1 MSATPAET
9 AETNAQV
16 QPAPLE
22 SDASSL
28 DALFARL
35 SAHGINCNM
44 IRHILAHIPQAT
56 LFFQRLF
63 PQRSFEQ
70 VFDDLDRWRKFL
82 ERDRLL
88 SPEEK
93 HSLQR
98 ILVGKELIAFNAL
111 LENLSS
117 QHGQWLL
124 QASLV
129 PSGHDENGSPLYTPP
144 GLKLSAQHQET
155 KEAFVVLLHPSQLSS
170 PAECASSWRK
180 LFVILRLRGV
190 KIKASEYEQLVSAR
204 DPQGWPI
211 FTRYIVPQLYDCLI
225 QSFPRKAH
233 YYDLPGQVVAA
244 EPQANA
250 MYPQELLETMVE
262 ILRFGLPDI
271 FHSTTVADVR
281 GVIQRHLSRSR
292 KDTNS
297 AKTPQEQT

>member
-1 MSATPAET
+1 MSAPPAEP
-9 AETNAQV
+9 AKTNAQV

-35 SAHGINCNM
+35 SARGIDCHV
-44 IRHILAHIPQAT
+44 IRLILGHIPQAT

-63 PQRSFEQ
+63 PHRSFEQ
-70 VFDDLDRWRKFL
+70 VFEELDRWRKFL

-93 HSLQR
+93 HSLQK
-98 ILVGKELIAFNAL
+98 ILVGKELIACNAL

-117 QHGQWLL
+117 QHDQWLL

-129 PSGHDENGSPLYTPP
+129 PSWQDENGSPLYTPP
-144 GLKLSAQHQET
+144 GLKLNAQHQET
-155 KEAFVVLLHPSQLSS
+155 KEAFVVLLRPSQLFS
-170 PAECASSWRK
+170 PVECASSWRK
-180 LFVILRLRGV
+180 LFVTLRLRGV

-233 YYDLPGQVVAA
+233 YYDLPRRVVAA
-244 EPQANA
+244 EPHANA
-250 MYPQELLETMVE
+250 MYPQELLETIVE

-281 GVIQRHLSRSR
+281 GVIQRHLARSR
-292 KDTNS
+292 KDINF
-297 AKTPQEQT
+297 AKTPQVQT